1 MKKITLIML
10 LAFAAV
16 CTVSCSSGQKS
27 KAEGKPQSSAES
39 SKPDEGE
46 AAALKT
52 EKWKSGK
59 DNSEHTATIY
69 SLGNTAEEIKKELS
83 GEIKLSHKFI
93 DNVPVYE
100 MYREDRQNA
109 PVVLFM
115 HGQLSRKE
123 ENLGD
128 MTAFADAGYFCVA
141 LDLQGHGER
150 VTDEPL
156 MALEITKNTS
166 SDIDL
171 LLDYYSLCKAADSNK
186 FALIGFSQGGSTAY
200 WYSAYGESTPSA
212 LIVGSTSPDFNY
224 PRDNTCIS
232 GGELTKQT
240 WSDSKIKEFVNKYNP
255 INHWEK
261 LLKTPVLSG
270 NSLDDE
276 IVSYKGSEALEK
288 KLSKGGNKDI
298 SFFYFD
304 GAGHNITKEFL
315 DKMLPFV
322 QKHL

>member
-109 PVVLFM
+109 PVVCF
-115 HGQLSRKE
+115 SCTDSFRARRK
-123 ENLGD
+123 
-128 MTAFADAGYFCVA
+128 
-141 LDLQGHGER
+141 
-150 VTDEPL
+150 
-156 MALEITKNTS
+156 I
-166 SDIDL
+166 
-171 LLDYYSLCKAADSNK
+171 
-186 FALIGFSQGGSTAY
+186 
-200 WYSAYGESTPSA
+200 
-212 LIVGSTSPDFNY
+212 
-224 PRDNTCIS
+224 
-232 GGELTKQT
+232 
-240 WSDSKIKEFVNKYNP
+240 
-255 INHWEK
+255 
-261 LLKTPVLSG
+261 
-270 NSLDDE
+270 
-276 IVSYKGSEALEK
+276 
-288 KLSKGGNKDI
+288 
-298 SFFYFD
+298 
-304 GAGHNITKEFL
+304 
-315 DKMLPFV
+315 
-322 QKHL
+322 